1 MQKNLRYQK
10 DKIPK
15 QIGEQMKKKIIGLL
29 ASLLLLLLGGC
40 FNMNEKTE
48 QEKAQ
53 EGTTLVQD
61 YVGQGLSFV
70 DGNKSAERVK
80 EHEEEIKQEAINY
93 MKNTYKTEV
102 KVNNVVPARN
112 AAVVM
117 VESEE
122 PIQFHTYVIVGLIL
136 NKDEVGNARS
146 DEGEVEKAIVGGLY
160 AKAYEEEFK
169 NLDVFAEK
177 IAKENNLLG
186 MRAEAIDKTASDGY
200 TSNYYFLSI
209 FALDYPSVYNAYLE
223 NPKISAE
230 ELKKLF
236 EKDDPTS
243 KNISIPMKFFVRGN
257 KLPEQGVADNLA
269 NEIKQE
275 EGIPKGRYAVLIY
288 KNFIVDRVGLPDGES
303 VDVEGII
310 K

>member
-1 MQKNLRYQK
+1 
-10 DKIPK
+10 
-15 QIGEQMKKKIIGLL
+15 MKKKIIGLL
-29 ASLLLLLLGGC
+29 SSLLLLGGC

-53 EGTTLVQD
+53 EGTTPVQD
-61 YVGQGLSFV
+61 YVGQGFSFV
-70 DGNKSAERVK
+70 DGEKSAERVK
-80 EHEEEIKQEAINY
+80 KDEEKIKQEAINY
-93 MKNTYKTEV
+93 MKNTYKTDV

-236 EKDDPTS
+236 EKDDSTS

-257 KLPEQGVADNLA
+257 KLPEQGIADNLA

>member
-1 MQKNLRYQK
+1 
-10 DKIPK
+10 
-15 QIGEQMKKKIIGLL
+15 MKKKIIGLL
-29 ASLLLLLLGGC
+29 ASLLLLGGC

-53 EGTTLVQD
+53 EGTTPVQD
-61 YVGQGLSFV
+61 YVGQGFSFV
-70 DGNKSAERVK
+70 DGEKSAERVK
-80 EHEEEIKQEAINY
+80 KDEEKIKQEAINY
-93 MKNTYKTEV
+93 MKNTYKTDV

-112 AAVVM
+112 TAVVM

-236 EKDDPTS
+236 EKDDSTS

-257 KLPEQGVADNLA
+257 KLPEQGIADNLA

>member
-1 MQKNLRYQK
+1 
-10 DKIPK
+10 
-15 QIGEQMKKKIIGLL
+15 MKKKIIGLL
-29 ASLLLLLLGGC
+29 ASILLLGGC
-40 FNMNEKTE
+40 FNMNEKTD

-93 MKNTYKTEV
+93 MKNTYKTDV

>member
-1 MQKNLRYQK
+1 
-10 DKIPK
+10 
-15 QIGEQMKKKIIGLL
+15 MKKKIIGLL
-29 ASLLLLLLGGC
+29 ASLLLLGGC

-48 QEKAQ
+48 QEKEQ
-53 EGTTLVQD
+53 EGTTPVQD
-61 YVGQGLSFV
+61 YVGQGFSFV
-70 DGNKSAERVK
+70 DGEKSAERVK
-80 EHEEEIKQEAINY
+80 KDEEKIKQEAINY
-93 MKNTYKTEV
+93 MKNTYKTDV

-236 EKDDPTS
+236 EKDDSTS

-257 KLPEQGVADNLA
+257 KLPEQGIADNLA

>member
-1 MQKNLRYQK
+1 
-10 DKIPK
+10 
-15 QIGEQMKKKIIGLL
+15 MKKKIIGLL
-29 ASLLLLLLGGC
+29 ASLLLLGGC

-53 EGTTLVQD
+53 EGTTPVQD
-61 YVGQGLSFV
+61 YVGQGFSFV
-70 DGNKSAERVK
+70 DGEKSAERVK
-80 EHEEEIKQEAINY
+80 KDEEKIKQEAINY
-93 MKNTYKTEV
+93 MKNTYKTDV

-236 EKDDPTS
+236 EKDDSTS

-257 KLPEQGVADNLA
+257 NLPEQGIADNLA

>member
-1 MQKNLRYQK
+1 
-10 DKIPK
+10 
-15 QIGEQMKKKIIGLL
+15 MKKKIIGLL
-29 ASLLLLLLGGC
+29 ASLLLLGGC

-53 EGTTLVQD
+53 EGTTPVQD
-61 YVGQGLSFV
+61 YVGQGFSFV
-70 DGNKSAERVK
+70 DGEKSAERVK
-80 EHEEEIKQEAINY
+80 KDEEKIKQEAINY
-93 MKNTYKTEV
+93 MKNTYKTDV

-177 IAKENNLLG
+177 IAKKNNLLG

-236 EKDDPTS
+236 EKDDSTS

-257 KLPEQGVADNLA
+257 KLPEQGIADNLA

>member
-15 QIGEQMKKKIIGLL
+15 QIGEQMKRKIIGLL
-29 ASLLLLLLGGC
+29 ASLLLLGGC

-53 EGTTLVQD
+53 EGTTPVQD
-61 YVGQGLSFV
+61 YVGQGYSFV

-93 MKNTYKTEV
+93 MKNTYKTDV

-269 NEIKQE
+269 NDIKQE

>member
-1 MQKNLRYQK
+1 
-10 DKIPK
+10 
-15 QIGEQMKKKIIGLL
+15 MKKKIIGLL
-29 ASLLLLLLGGC
+29 ASLLLLGGC

-53 EGTTLVQD
+53 EGTTPVQD
-61 YVGQGLSFV
+61 YVGQGFSFV
-70 DGNKSAERVK
+70 DGEKSAERVK
-80 EHEEEIKQEAINY
+80 KDEEKIKQEAINY
-93 MKNTYKTEV
+93 MKNTYKTDV

-177 IAKENNLLG
+177 IAKKNNLLG

-236 EKDDPTS
+236 EKDDSTS

-257 KLPEQGVADNLA
+257 KLPEQGIADNLA

-288 KNFIVDRVGLPDGES
+288 KNFIVDRAGLPDGES

>member
-1 MQKNLRYQK
+1 
-10 DKIPK
+10 
-15 QIGEQMKKKIIGLL
+15 MKKKIIGLL
-29 ASLLLLLLGGC
+29 ASLLLLGGC

-48 QEKAQ
+48 QEKVQ
-53 EGTTLVQD
+53 EGTTPVQE
-61 YVGQGLSFV
+61 YVGQGFSFV
-70 DGNKSAERVK
+70 DGDKSAERVK
-80 EHEEEIKQEAINY
+80 KHEEEIKQEAINY
-93 MKNTYKTEV
+93 MKNTYKTDV

-243 KNISIPMKFFVRGN
+243 KNISMPMKFFVRGN

>member
-1 MQKNLRYQK
+1 
-10 DKIPK
+10 
-15 QIGEQMKKKIIGLL
+15 MKKKIIGLL
-29 ASLLLLLLGGC
+29 ASLLLLGGC

-48 QEKAQ
+48 QGKAQ
-53 EGTTLVQD
+53 EGTTPVQD
-61 YVGQGLSFV
+61 YVGQGFSFV
-70 DGNKSAERVK
+70 DGEKSAERVK
-80 EHEEEIKQEAINY
+80 KDEEKIKQEAINY
-93 MKNTYKTEV
+93 MKNTYKTDV

-236 EKDDPTS
+236 EKDDSTS

-257 KLPEQGVADNLA
+257 KLPEQGIADNLA

>member
-1 MQKNLRYQK
+1 
-10 DKIPK
+10 
-15 QIGEQMKKKIIGLL
+15 
-29 ASLLLLLLGGC
+29 
-40 FNMNEKTE
+40 MNEKTE

-53 EGTTLVQD
+53 EGTTPVQD
-61 YVGQGLSFV
+61 YVGQGFSFV
-70 DGNKSAERVK
+70 DGEKSAERVK
-80 EHEEEIKQEAINY
+80 KDEEKIKQEAINY
-93 MKNTYKTEV
+93 MKNTYKTDV

-236 EKDDPTS
+236 EKDDSTS

-257 KLPEQGVADNLA
+257 KLPEQGIADNLA